1 LCWGDQGRAQ
11 PRRAEAITQAEG
23 HGGAICA
30 AMFSSSKQKAII
42 TGCVLEISGCF
53 SCWQGMPS
61 RCMLSRTEKKLMSDA
76 AVLQKVEQLTKA
88 VEHLQERVEDLEDL
102 RDLQAAIAE
111 NRNEPLIP
119 WEQAKVELE
128 LD

>member
-1 LCWGDQGRAQ
+1 
-11 PRRAEAITQAEG
+11 
-23 HGGAICA
+23 
-30 AMFSSSKQKAII
+30 
-42 TGCVLEISGCF
+42 
-53 SCWQGMPS
+53 
-61 RCMLSRTEKKLMSDA
+61 MLSKTEKKLMSDA

-111 NRNEPLIP
+111 NGNEPLIP
-119 WEQAKVELE
+119 WEQAKAELE